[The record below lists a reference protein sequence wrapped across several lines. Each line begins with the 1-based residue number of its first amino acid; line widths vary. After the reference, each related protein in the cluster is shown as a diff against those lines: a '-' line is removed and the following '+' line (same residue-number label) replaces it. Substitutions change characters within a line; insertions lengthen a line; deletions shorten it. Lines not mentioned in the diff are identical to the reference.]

1 MADKTIYT
9 LENNSMQTQN
19 AKQEALLAIQQ
30 LPDSVDFDDIVY
42 RLYVINKINQGMK
55 DIEEGNVISHDD
67 LKREIEQW

>member
-1 MADKTIYT
+1 MTDKIIYT
-9 LENNSMQTQN
+9 FESNSMQTQN

-42 RLYVINKINQGMK
+42 RLYVINKIHQGIK

>member
-1 MADKTIYT
+1 
-9 LENNSMQTQN
+9 MQTQN

-42 RLYVINKINQGMK
+42 RLYVINKIHQGIK

>member
-1 MADKTIYT
+1 
-9 LENNSMQTQN
+9 MQTQS

-55 DIEEGNVISHDD
+55 DVEEGNVISHDN
-67 LKREIEQW
+67 LKHEIEQW

>member
-1 MADKTIYT
+1 
-9 LENNSMQTQN
+9 MQTQS

-55 DIEEGNVISHDD
+55 DIEEDNVISHDD